1 MCGISGVVT
10 KDKNKKINSSKIL
23 NLMKSRGPNNQN
35 FKILKSN
42 FFKTYFFVSRLS
54 ILDLNIRS
62 NQPQNYNGLTLIYN
76 GEIYNYKEIREE
88 LKYHGFKF
96 RTTSGGYNGSGDTH
110 IFMAFA
116 EQPFVNSKG
125 VPCNAR

>member
-76 GEIYNYKEIREE
+76 GEIYNYKEIRE
-88 LKYHGFKF
+88 
-96 RTTSGGYNGSGDTH
+96 
-110 IFMAFA
+110 
-116 EQPFVNSKG
+116 
-125 VPCNAR
+125 